1 MLVGVITFNAKC
13 IVFAQLA
20 KKSWI
25 RKLYLIYFI
34 DRERARISL
43 KIVELRLNICKRF
56 FFFFY
61 CDSWQLAWLR
71 SICSCIIKISNGNL
85 FTKKM
90 GCRKFVWLLLWS
102 LIQVFS
108 FDSFVNF
115 YINWVS
121 ASLDICILFS
131 FNILFKFVWQL
142 VGFVYF
148 SIATLLDYFNI
159 CFMKALRR
167 WWFFLYYYVV
177 LFCLFVF

>member
-1 MLVGVITFNAKC
+1 MYRFRWT
-13 IVFAQLA
+13 QLA

-34 DRERARISL
+34 DRERA
-43 KIVELRLNICKRF
+43 ENF
-56 FFFFY
+56 FKNCIASFEHMQTFFFY

-90 GCRKFVWLLLWS
+90 GCGKFVWLLLWS